1 MAVFRRVRDKSYR
14 RLEPATLDVVMVLGI
29 GTSWRLVSASKDLL
43 ACEAFTAGLA
53 LEPREIASN
62 DAAACVEVRL
72 PAPVA
77 RDLFRAP
84 LSSTDPLTA
93 GAALLGRH
101 AGQLVDRVANATD
114 PQRAATEVV
123 HMMAARLSDGASPTK
138 PEIRWA
144 WRQIAENQGRVSV
157 RTLAREI
164 GWSERH
170 FTARF
175 HADIGMAPKATA
187 RVARFSSAH
196 QRVTRSAEGLS
207 RIAASAGY
215 SDQSHMTREFRALA
229 GATPAEVRSA
239 AAVDIAIRDAPAQG
253 PICSRP
259 G

>member
-77 RDLFRAP
+77 RDLYRAP

-123 HMMAARLSDGASPTK
+123 HMMAAAHRPPSRRSAGLGVRSSRTKDGSPYGPWLARSAGVNATS
-138 PEIRWA
+138 PRVSTRTSA
-144 WRQIAENQGRVSV
+144 WRLRLRPAW
-157 RTLAREI
+157 LASHRLINESLVPLKACRE
-164 GWSERH
+164 SLR
-170 FTARF
+170 AR
-175 HADIGMAPKATA
+175 A
-187 RVARFSSAH
+187 
-196 QRVTRSAEGLS
+196 
-207 RIAASAGY
+207 
-215 SDQSHMTREFRALA
+215 
-229 GATPAEVRSA
+229 
-239 AAVDIAIRDAPAQG
+239 IAIRVT
-253 PICSRP
+253 
-259 G
+259 